1 MFKERSGGEAS
12 RGRDREGT
20 LLEVLR
26 VVCARPPAKLFT
38 NTPLLLESGWTLDGR
53 ENERERERGH

>member
-12 RGRDREGT
+12 RGRDR
-20 LLEVLR
+20 EVLR